1 MRDDPSKIPSSDD
14 PKWLLKVSL
23 SQRPWTHIAAI
34 GVLLNFLCN
43 ATVPIVVGRAIDD
56 AVATGDY
63 NRLVHWLILLAA
75 VFAVSTVCMYAGR
88 YIMTRSMLLVN
99 HQLRTMVTDRIQDPK
114 GFKGKDRTAGGL
126 LSVASNDTTKVS
138 DVMFLAVFPVAEVGS
153 LIYMSVVVLM
163 IHVPLGIGVLVAGP
177 VVVMIALRAARPLR
191 AKSGARQR
199 AVAKTASMATDVVQG
214 LRILKGLGAIA
225 SVNRRYT
232 AQSTQAYE
240 ATVGAN
246 KAQAGLNGVTE
257 STGALYVAIV
267 GIFAGWLGLNGQ
279 ITIGEL
285 ITVVGMTQFIITPMT
300 MLGKN
305 IAEKVATGQAS
316 AKRILDV
323 LNAPAE
329 ERAEIVGEE
338 MERELAQLQ
347 GGLTV
352 LFGAEASELVET
364 LDRMPKSRVIVA
376 PHAADLFD
384 SSVADNVHPD
394 REKALWALEVAAV
407 TDIPG
412 GPDKRV
418 GESGNL
424 LSGGQRQRV
433 ALARAIAADPE
444 VLVLQDPTTA
454 VDSITEQRIA
464 EHVAAARAGKKTVVV
479 TQAPAWRAEADQY
492 V

>member
-1 MRDDPSKIPSSDD
+1 MVDDPSKIPSSDD
-14 PKWLLKVSL
+14 PKWLLKTTL
-23 SQRPWTHIAAI
+23 SQRPWTHIAAL

-43 ATVPIVVGRAIDD
+43 ATVPIIVGKAIDD
-56 AVATGDY
+56 AVATSHY
-63 NRLVHWLILLAA
+63 ARLIHWLLLLAI
-75 VFAVSTVCMYAGR
+75 VFAVSTASMYFGR

-114 GFKGKDRTAGGL
+114 GFRGKDRTAGGL
-126 LSVASNDTTKVS
+126 LSVASNDTTKVA
-138 DVMFLAVFPVAEVGS
+138 DVMFLAVFPVAEIGS
-153 LIYMSVVVLM
+153 LIYMSVVVLT

-177 VVVMIALRAARPLR
+177 IVVMIALRAAQPLR
-191 AKSGARQR
+191 AQSGERQR
-199 AVAKTASMATDVVQG
+199 AVAKTASMATDLVQG

-225 SVNRRYT
+225 SVNKRYT

-246 KAQAGLNGVTE
+246 KAQAALNGVTE
-257 STGALYVAIV
+257 STGALYVAVV
-267 GIFAGWLGLNGQ
+267 GVFAGWLGLKGQ

-316 AKRILDV
+316 AQRILDV

-329 ERAEIVGEE
+329 QRAPIDDEE
-338 MERELAQLQ
+338 MNRLLTQIDE
-347 GGLTV
+347 GLTV
-352 LFGAEASELVET
+352 VSGDEALSLVDT
-364 LDRMPKSRVIVA
+364 LDRMSTTRVIVA

-384 SSVADNVHPD
+384 ASVADNVHPD
-394 REKALWALEVAAV
+394 RDTALWALEVAAV

-418 GESGNL
+418 GEGGNQ

-433 ALARAIAADPE
+433 ALARAIAANPD

-464 EHVAAARAGKKTVVV
+464 ERVTAARAGRRTIVV
-479 TQAPAWRAEADQY
+479 TQAPAWRAEANHC

>member
-14 PKWLLKVSL
+14 PKWLLKVSF

-34 GVLLNFLCN
+34 GVLISFLCN

-56 AVATGDY
+56 AVATGDGS
-63 NRLVHWLILLAA
+63 RLMMWVGVLAL
-75 VFAVSTVCMYAGR
+75 VFATSTAAMYMGR
-88 YIMTRSMLLVN
+88 YIMMRSMLLVN

-126 LSVASNDTTKVS
+126 LSVASNDTTKVM
-138 DVMFLAVFPVAEVGS
+138 DVMFLTVFPVAEVGS
-153 LIYMSVVVLM
+153 LLYMSAVVLM

-177 VVVMIALRAARPLR
+177 IVVMIALRAARPLR
-191 AKSGARQR
+191 ARSARRQR

-225 SVNRRYT
+225 SVNKRYAGSST
-232 AQSTQAYE
+232 AAYE
-240 ATVGAN
+240 ATIGAN
-246 KAQAGLNGVTE
+246 RAQAGLNGVTE

-267 GIFAGWLGLNGQ
+267 GILAGVLGLAGQ
-279 ITIGEL
+279 ISIGEL

-305 IAEKVATGQAS
+305 IAQKVATGQAS
-316 AKRILDV
+316 AARILDV

-329 ERAEIVGEE
+329 DRAEIDGEE
-338 MERELAQLQ
+338 MERVLGQL
-347 GGLTV
+347 GDGLTV
-352 LFGAEASELVET
+352 ISGEDARELVDQ

-384 SSVADNVHPD
+384 ASVADNVHPD
-394 REKALWALEVAAV
+394 RQRALAALEVAAV

-418 GESGNL
+418 GESGNA

-433 ALARAIAADPE
+433 ALARAIAADVE

-464 EHVAAARAGKKTVVV
+464 ERVAAARAGRKTVVV
-479 TQAPAWRAEADQY
+479 TQAPAWRVEADQY
-492 V
+492 A

>member
-14 PKWLLKVSL
+14 PRWLLKVSL

-34 GVLLNFLCN
+34 GVLISFLCN

-56 AVATGDY
+56 AVATGDGS
-63 NRLVHWLILLAA
+63 RLLLWIGVLLL
-75 VFAVSTVCMYAGR
+75 VFATSTAAMYLGR
-88 YIMTRSMLLVN
+88 YIMMRSMLLVN

-126 LSVASNDTTKVS
+126 LSVASNDTTKVM

-153 LIYMSVVVLM
+153 LLYMSAVVLM

-191 AKSGARQR
+191 ARSARRQQ
-199 AVAKTASMATDVVQG
+199 AVARTASMATDVVQG

-225 SVNRRYT
+225 SVKKRYAASST
-232 AQSTQAYE
+232 AAYE
-240 ATVGAN
+240 ATIGAN
-246 KAQAGLNGVTE
+246 RAQAGLNGVTE
-257 STGALYVAIV
+257 STGALYVAVV

-316 AKRILDV
+316 ARRILDV

-338 MERELAQLQ
+338 MERELAKLSD
-347 GGLTV
+347 GLTV
-352 LFGAEASELVET
+352 VFGEDAAALVDT
-364 LDRMPKSRVIVA
+364 LDRMSKSRVIVA
-376 PHAADLFD
+376 PHASDLFD
-384 SSVADNVHPD
+384 ASVADNVHPD
-394 REKALWALEVAAV
+394 REQALRALEVAAV

-418 GESGNL
+418 GESGTL

-464 EHVAAARAGKKTVVV
+464 ERVAVARVGKKTVVV